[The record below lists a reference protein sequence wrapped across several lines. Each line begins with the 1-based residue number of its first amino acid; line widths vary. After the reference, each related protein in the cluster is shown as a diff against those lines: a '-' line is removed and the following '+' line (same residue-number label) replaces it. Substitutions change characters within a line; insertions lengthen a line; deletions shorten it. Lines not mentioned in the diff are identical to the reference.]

1 MEQQLTLDPNQV
13 NSLFKQSIQEL
24 IRDQRDLFVEL
35 FAEAI
40 EDLAL
45 VKAIEEGEGSESVSR
60 EAIFQVFTG

>member
-13 NSLFKQSIQEL
+13 KSLFKQSIREL

-40 EDLAL
+40 EDLVF
-45 VKAIEEGEGSESVSR
+45 VKAIEEGEATESVSR
-60 EAIFQVFTG
+60 EAIFQVLEG